1 MTVNRI
7 TLSYSRVQN
16 WDNPENFSM
25 LPVWNFF
32 DADDPA
38 KSLLTISAVDG
49 TVIDRGFGY

>member
-16 WDNPENFSM
+16 RDNPENFSM
-25 LPVWNFF
+25 LTVWDFF

-38 KSLLTISAVDG
+38 KSL
-49 TVIDRGFGY
+49 